1 MLSRLFNVLLEY
13 VSFKSRKITI
23 WGTYHAHVTYKFHG
37 VCLDTGLSFR
47 LVRLYPRPRFLIFCL
62 KRNEDDELEDAVH
75 G

>member
-37 VCLDTGLSFR
+37 VCLDTGLEFPISTTLSAASF
-47 LVRLYPRPRFLIFCL
+47 LDLL
-62 KRNEDDELEDAVH
+62 LEKE
-75 G
+75 